1 MSSNFKCGNSV
12 IALITVFV
20 VGYALIIFSMM
31 FGDSTKYSEIL
42 ETELSETNF
51 ELEFCEKQ
59 LKEIQSEIVSLAK
72 NVNSPPDA
80 LKNVASRLSN
90 PNDAIVRSGVIILGM
105 HRSGTSVLGG
115 LVNKMGLLTGGPLIG
130 PAEDNEKGFFERV
143 DVVLQNDALMHR
155 QNVDYAYNTYKYDA
169 TAGVKDILNDDGSSK
184 FFREGTRGLQF
195 LNDPKNYPWML
206 KDPRLCIT
214 VRTWLPVLKAIPA
227 ILFSYRHPFDVAMSM
242 KKRETEHFKISKGL
256 KMWYVY
262 NRRAI
267 QQTHDLCRVA
277 TSHRAVMQQPQVE
290 FDRIYEELRQ
300 CGVPV
305 PHKLAPVDISSFIDS
320 SLQHGKSTLKDTS
333 CSGDLTTLSP
343 PEAWPTS
350 EAEHVSLYREV
361 MRVYCGLEDGSAL
374 KASFQWDESIRDN

>member
-1 MSSNFKCGNSV
+1 MSSKFKCGNSI
-12 IALITVFV
+12 IALVTVFV
-20 VGYALIIFSMM
+20 VGYGLIIFSMM
-31 FGDSTKYSEIL
+31 FGKSTEYSAII
-42 ETELSETNF
+42 ETELSETNY

-59 LKEIQSEIVSLAK
+59 LTEKRSEIVSLTAK
-72 NVNSPPDA
+72 MN
-80 LKNVASRLSN
+80 NVAPQIGISQLNN
-90 PNDAIVRSGVIILGM
+90 PNDVIFRSGVIILGM

-115 LVNKMGLLTGGPLIG
+115 LVNKMGLRTGGPLIA
-130 PAEDNEKGFFERV
+130 PAEDNEKGFFERI

-184 FFREGTRGLQF
+184 FFSEGKRGLQF

-214 VRTWLPVLKAIPA
+214 VRTWLPVLKVIPA

-267 QQTHDLCRVA
+267 QQTHDLCRVT

-290 FDRIYEELRQ
+290 FDRIYVELRQ

-305 PHKLAPVDISSFIDS
+305 PHKLAPTDISSFIDS

-333 CSGDLTTLSP
+333 CAGDLSTLSP

-374 KASFQWDESIRDN
+374 RASFQWDESIRDN